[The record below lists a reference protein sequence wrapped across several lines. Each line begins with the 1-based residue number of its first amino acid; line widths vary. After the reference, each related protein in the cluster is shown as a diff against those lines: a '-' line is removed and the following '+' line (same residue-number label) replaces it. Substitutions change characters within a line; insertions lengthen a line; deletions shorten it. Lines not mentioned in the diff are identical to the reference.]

1 MDGKCVTDSASSCRM
16 NRKGYHRW
24 PAGPLLGM
32 DEGDYDFRATYF
44 LLSKDAEDSEFIDRD
59 PGLDR
64 DTDTPEAKPAS
75 VAKTK

>member
-1 MDGKCVTDSASSCRM
+1 
-16 NRKGYHRW
+16 
-24 PAGPLLGM
+24 M
-32 DEGDYDFRATYF
+32 DEGDYDFRATYL